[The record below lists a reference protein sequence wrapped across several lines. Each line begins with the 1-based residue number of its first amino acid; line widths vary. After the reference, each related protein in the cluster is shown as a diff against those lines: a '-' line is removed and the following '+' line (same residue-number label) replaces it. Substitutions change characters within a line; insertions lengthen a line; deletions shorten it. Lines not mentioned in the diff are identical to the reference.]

1 MFVGHYAA
9 SLALKKFEKRASLGM
24 LFLAVQLVDILFFP
38 FVLLGIERINIIE
51 NYTES
56 THFQLEYM
64 PYTHSLL
71 ASLLWAAAAYALFR
85 WVITKDR
92 RIALVMAIA
101 VFSHWVIDLLVH
113 TPDLPIWSDASMKLG
128 LGLWNN
134 AVVTYLEAALLL
146 GATWLYLKST
156 TASTKTGKYG
166 MGVFVVFMLLMN
178 VGNVFG
184 PLQTDS
190 KVVMSVSAL
199 SAYFADECNN
209 RRVNRP
215 MRPSEAYNGEK
226 KSRDTCHVP
235 DLIFSSICLVCRVS
249 TLATKA
255 IQRFTYLTG
264 SGHSR
269 WFPPTSITYRA
280 GTGFRK

>member
-134 AVVTYLEAALLL
+134 AVVTYPVARR
-146 GATWLYLKST
+146 
-156 TASTKTGKYG
+156 
-166 MGVFVVFMLLMN
+166 N
-178 VGNVFG
+178 VAVPEIDNRV
-184 PLQTDS
+184 
-190 KVVMSVSAL
+190 
-199 SAYFADECNN
+199 DEDWKIRHGRV
-209 RRVNRP
+209 RRVHAVDERRQCIRAAANR
-215 MRPSEAYNGEK
+215 
-226 KSRDTCHVP
+226 
-235 DLIFSSICLVCRVS
+235 
-249 TLATKA
+249 
-255 IQRFTYLTG
+255 
-264 SGHSR
+264 
-269 WFPPTSITYRA
+269 
-280 GTGFRK
+280 

>member
-128 LGLWNN
+128 FGLWNN
-134 AVVTYLEAALLL
+134 AVVTYVLEAALLL

-166 MGVFVVFMLLMN
+166 MGVFVAFMLLMN
-178 VGNVFG
+178 IGNVFG

-199 SAYFADECNN
+199 SAYFLFA
-209 RRVNRP
+209 
-215 MRPSEAYNGEK
+215 
-226 KSRDTCHVP
+226 
-235 DLIFSSICLVCRVS
+235 
-249 TLATKA
+249 A
-255 IQRFTYLTG
+255 IAFWLDSKR
-264 SGHSR
+264 S
-269 WFPPTSITYRA
+269 
-280 GTGFRK
+280 